1 MHFLQPLY
9 PKHDLSFI
17 LCCPGG
23 NHHGVF
29 ALGLV
34 QDEWKMYVK
43 RPLDREKC
51 NFYIINITASDGLFV
66 CQTTVEVTV
75 IDTNDNSPMCDQV
88 RDNKKKFQIFQ
99 SSGRIFFNLLLS
111 AFCVSAACVHFL
123 HFRGPSG

>member
-1 MHFLQPLY
+1 M
-9 PKHDLSFI
+9 
-17 LCCPGG
+17 
-23 NHHGVF
+23 F

-34 QDEWKMYVK
+34 QGEWKMYVK

-88 RDNKKKFQIFQ
+88 RDKKCI
-99 SSGRIFFNLLLS
+99 
-111 AFCVSAACVHFL
+111 
-123 HFRGPSG
+123 